1 MSILK
6 ATLVIGLIA
15 ASATQGSF
23 AAQKSDRSYDQE
35 VVVLTDRVQNAQDT
49 GRITPRQA
57 LEIKNKE
64 EKIVTRADDLRD
76 DNRGEIKAKDA
87 AQMRSKLFSL
97 DDQLSRYKLPKKYR

>member
-15 ASATQGSF
+15 ASATQASF
-23 AAQKSDRSYDQE
+23 AAQKSNRSFDQE

-57 LEIKNKE
+57 VEIKYKE
-64 EKIVTRADDLRD
+64 EKIVARADDLRD
-76 DNRGEIKAKDA
+76 DNHGEIKAKDA
-87 AQMRSKLFSL
+87 VQMRSKLLSL